1 MLFPMK
7 SEEKPKIYLHA
18 SKSQEMVLLKLTIN
32 FCTFLILKRKK
43 DVSERISVV

>member
-18 SKSQEMVLLKLTIN
+18 SKRQEMVLLKLTIN
-32 FCTFLILKRKK
+32 FCNLEEK
-43 DVSERISVV
+43 ERCE

>member
-18 SKSQEMVLLKLTIN
+18 SKRQEMVLLKLTIN
-32 FCTFLILKRKK
+32 FCPF
-43 DVSERISVV
+43 

>member
-18 SKSQEMVLLKLTIN
+18 RNGFVKANNKLLYFFNLEEK
-32 FCTFLILKRKK
+32 
-43 DVSERISVV
+43 ERCE